1 MISGDLMFIFPLS
14 SLNPATE
21 EVVALLPNSG
31 SSEVEDA
38 VRAAAGAFPAWSSL
52 GYEARAKYLLKIADL
67 IDSNLESL
75 ALAES
80 RDQGKP
86 VSLARSLD
94 IPRAALNFR
103 KFAFAWQGLAETSNR

>member
-1 MISGDLMFIFPLS
+1 MERFISRKPLHKIREEEEQIVWVIVIS
-14 SLNPATE
+14 PSLNPATE

-31 SSEVEDA
+31 PPEVEDA
-38 VRAAAGAFPAWSSL
+38 VRAAAGAFPAWSCLSPETR
-52 GYEARAKYLLKIADL
+52 GRYLLKIADM

-86 VSLARSLD
+86 VSQARSLD

-103 KFAFAWQGLAETSNR
+103 